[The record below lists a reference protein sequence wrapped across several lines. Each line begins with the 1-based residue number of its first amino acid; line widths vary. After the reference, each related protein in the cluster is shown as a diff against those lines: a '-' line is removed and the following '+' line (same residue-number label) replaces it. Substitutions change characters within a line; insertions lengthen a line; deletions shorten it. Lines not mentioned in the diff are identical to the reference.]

1 MKRTSF
7 SIVLAWILLLSSGF
21 VYGQDL
27 AATTSVLSSIIREI
41 GGGKI
46 AVATLV
52 PPGSCPGHFDLKVN
66 DLKTIENSGILFA
79 HGFEEYLKDMTSAVK
94 IPGFKPVIVEIKG
107 SWLVPDNQKKAY
119 LKISSILSEKFPQY
133 RDFFEQNREKAEKE
147 INKTDKEIKKTALER
162 KLKGTPAICN
172 SHIREVLEYIGF
184 KVVANYGRKE
194 ELTPAEIRN
203 LIKLCI
209 EKKVRIVIDNLQA
222 GPDTGR
228 VIADELRIPHTAISN
243 FPDVLP
249 GTPNL
254 RETLFENTKRLITV
268 YENTKNT
275 VD

>member
-1 MKRTSF
+1 MKKHF
-7 SIVLAWILLLSSGF
+7 IFLCFLLTTGYL
-21 VYGQDL
+21 YGQDL

-79 HGFEEYLKDMTSAVK
+79 HGFEEYLKDITSAVK
-94 IPGFKPVIVEIKG
+94 IPKFKPVIVEIKG
-107 SWLVPDNQKKAY
+107 SWLVPENQKEAY
-119 LKISSILSEKFPQY
+119 LKISSILSEKFP
-133 RDFFEQNREKAEKE
+133 RHRGFFEQNREKAEEE
-147 INKTDKEIKKTALER
+147 INKTDKEIKKTGSER

-172 SHIREVLEYIGF
+172 SHIREVLEYTGF
-184 KVVANYGRKE
+184 EVVADYGRKE
-194 ELTPAEIRN
+194 ELTPAEIKN

-228 VIADELRIPHTAISN
+228 VIADELKIPHTAISN

-249 GTPNL
+249 GTPTL
-254 RETLFENTKRLITV
+254 RHTLLEDVKRIIDAYESAQNTTH
-268 YENTKNT
+268 
-275 VD
+275 